1 MNEWKVGRIIK
12 PIVGKDEVTRR
23 YKILTGCG
31 YVIERPQQLV
41 CDLEIGGVSNDSSP
55 SGANAGPSGD
65 VQQQPP
71 ADRVKRK
78 ARHTAAD
85 CLAGIMAKE
94 NEED

>member
-1 MNEWKVGRIIK
+1 MKIIGEF
-12 PIVGKDEVTRR
+12 PIVGKDGVTRG

-31 YVIERPQQLV
+31 YVIERPQQLA

-55 SGANAGPSGD
+55 SGGNAGPRDD
-65 VQQQPP
+65 VQQQRP
-71 ADRVKRK
+71 AVRVRRK

-85 CLAGIMAKE
+85 RLAGIMANE